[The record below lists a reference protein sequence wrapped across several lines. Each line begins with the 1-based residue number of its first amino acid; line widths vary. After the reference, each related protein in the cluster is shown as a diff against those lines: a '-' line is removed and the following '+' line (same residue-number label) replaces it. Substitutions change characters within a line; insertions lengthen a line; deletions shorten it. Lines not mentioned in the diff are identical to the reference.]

1 MSIALINNLSRYRQS
16 ALGTALQDTGLTTN
30 TTGNNLN
37 GIDSFSVGLQP
48 DNGQLSPF
56 AQLLNTLQQLQQ
68 SDPTKYQQVAQQ
80 IATNLQTAA
89 QTAQTDG
96 NTTAASRLNQL
107 AADFTNA
114 SQNGQLPNI
123 QDLAQAIG
131 GHHHHYHIHSPSAD
145 SGSDPTTSS
154 SSSSASS
161 TNIQDLAQAIGG
173 HHHHYHIHSPS
184 ADSGSDPTTS
194 SSSSSA
200 SSTNI
205 QDLAQAIGGHHHHY
219 HIHSPS
225 ADSGS
230 DPTTSSSS
238 SSASSTSSAGSTS
251 QSLDQFLAAFEASGT
266 QNGSFNPMAIILD
279 TLSNSGTSISN
290 A

>member
-1 MSIALINNLSRYRQS
+1 MRYSGRNLKSSASPYLNRGGAKNSRPLQKLDSMANASKPVFSISLEILRYLESGGKNADEASMSIALINNLSRYRQS

-96 NTTAASRLNQL
+96 NTTAASRLYQL

-161 TNIQDLAQAIGG
+161 T
-173 HHHHYHIHSPS
+173 
-184 ADSGSDPTTS
+184 S
-194 SSSSSA
+194 SSS
-200 SSTNI
+200 
-205 QDLAQAIGGHHHHY
+205 
-219 HIHSPS
+219 
-225 ADSGS
+225 
-230 DPTTSSSS
+230 
-238 SSASSTSSAGSTS
+238 STS

-290 A
+290 ARSLVLDS

>member
-1 MSIALINNLSRYRQS
+1 MSIALINNLSRYIQS

-161 TNIQDLAQAIGG
+161 T
-173 HHHHYHIHSPS
+173 
-184 ADSGSDPTTS
+184 S
-194 SSSSSA
+194 SSS
-200 SSTNI
+200 
-205 QDLAQAIGGHHHHY
+205 
-219 HIHSPS
+219 
-225 ADSGS
+225 
-230 DPTTSSSS
+230 
-238 SSASSTSSAGSTS
+238 STS